1 MSIWTRMR
9 NVFRSETLNREI
21 AEEMESHLAEAV
33 ADGRDPL
40 EARRAFGS
48 MVREREA
55 SHQARVLGWM
65 DSLRADVGFGW
76 GQLRKRKVTTAA
88 AVLSLALAIGACTS
102 AFRLVDALFLRPLA
116 VNHPERIYAI
126 QYRSID
132 GMGKS
137 STSDSSFYP
146 EFVQM
151 RDAAKG
157 DADLVAISDL
167 ADNEVTFGSETEK
180 VHQQYVSGG
189 MFSTFGLQPAAG
201 RLFTTDDDRVPK
213 AAPVAVL
220 SYSYWTARF
229 GQDPKMVGRTFRMN
243 DTVYQ
248 IVGVAPKGF
257 RGTGPGVVT
266 DIFVPTMMN
275 ELVSE
280 PDANWFQILVAVKPG
295 VAIEPLVS
303 RINAADHLSRL
314 ESVKRILKLF
324 PNAPKAVIE
333 RFLSPKVELRHTTS
347 GVSTLQKDY
356 GIPLLVLSV
365 LVGMVLLIACVNVAN
380 LMATQAAARAREMA
394 VRVSLGAGRGRL
406 VRLVMVESA
415 MIGLAAAALGM
426 LFSCWATPFVVSRI
440 HPANTPLPLS
450 MRPDWMVT
458 AFAMTLTVAVTVLS
472 GLIPALRA
480 SEVQPSSALK
490 GGEQPRTGI
499 RWMQGLI
506 AAQVAFCFMVLFA
519 AGLFVSTLMALTR
532 QSMGFAPQ
540 QLLAINVESTQP
552 QPPVKWEQMAKQLGQ
567 VPGVESASLESWP
580 LLSGGLMTRF
590 ISVNSVTWKSQ
601 TVYFLRVSPGWL
613 RTMRIP
619 LLRGRDL
626 RPEDREPGSA
636 IVNEKFAKL
645 FFGGAN
651 PVGRTF
657 EAPTTARPGSK
668 PFSFEIVGLVPNVI
682 YADLRE
688 PDLPVAYTPFQTV
701 DPTGAPAPTPYASIE
716 VRTKGDPIAMEQ
728 PLRRAVAKIDPEFTV
743 NNVTTQEE
751 LAQDQLLRERLLAAL
766 AGFFAAVALLL
777 AAIGLYGV
785 LHYSVVQREK
795 EIGIRI
801 ALGAAVG
808 NIARL
813 VTLRVFFMVLLGAGI
828 GLGLGMASV
837 RFVTALLYGVKAT
850 DASMITVPA
859 TVLLAAACLAALPAV
874 LRAVRVD
881 PVVMLRSQ

>member
-1 MSIWTRMR
+1 
-9 NVFRSETLNREI
+9 
-21 AEEMESHLAEAV
+21 
-33 ADGRDPL
+33 
-40 EARRAFGS
+40 
-48 MVREREA
+48 
-55 SHQARVLGWM
+55 
-65 DSLRADVGFGW
+65 
-76 GQLRKRKVTTAA
+76 
-88 AVLSLALAIGACTS
+88 
-102 AFRLVDALFLRPLA
+102 
-116 VNHPERIYAI
+116 
-126 QYRSID
+126 
-132 GMGKS
+132 MG
-137 STSDSSFYP
+137 
-146 EFVQM
+146 
-151 RDAAKG
+151 
-157 DADLVAISDL
+157 
-167 ADNEVTFGSETEK
+167 
-180 VHQQYVSGG
+180 
-189 MFSTFGLQPAAG
+189 
-201 RLFTTDDDRVPK
+201 
-213 AAPVAVL
+213 
-220 SYSYWTARF
+220 
-229 GQDPKMVGRTFRMN
+229 
-243 DTVYQ
+243 
-248 IVGVAPKGF
+248 
-257 RGTGPGVVT
+257 
-266 DIFVPTMMN
+266 
-275 ELVSE
+275 
-280 PDANWFQILVAVKPG
+280 
-295 VAIEPLVS
+295 
-303 RINAADHLSRL
+303 
-314 ESVKRILKLF
+314 
-324 PNAPKAVIE
+324 
-333 RFLSPKVELRHTTS
+333 
-347 GVSTLQKDY
+347 
-356 GIPLLVLSV
+356 
-365 LVGMVLLIACVNVAN
+365 
-380 LMATQAAARAREMA
+380 
-394 VRVSLGAGRGRL
+394 
-406 VRLVMVESA
+406 
-415 MIGLAAAALGM
+415 
-426 LFSCWATPFVVSRI
+426 
-440 HPANTPLPLS
+440 
-450 MRPDWMVT
+450 PDWMVT
-458 AFAMTLTVAVTVLS
+458 AFAMALTVAVTVLS

-519 AGLFVSTLMALTR
+519 AGLFVSTLMRLTR

-540 QLLAINVESTQP
+540 QLLAINVQSTQP

-601 TVYFLRVSPGWL
+601 PVYFLRVSPGWL
-613 RTMRIP
+613 ATMRIP

-645 FFGGAN
+645 FFGGVN

-668 PFSFEIVGLVPNVI
+668 PFSFQIVGLVPNVI

-701 DPTGAPAPTPYASIE
+701 DPAGAPAPTPYASIE

-728 PLRRAVAKIDPEFTV
+728 PLRRAVAQIDPGFKV

-785 LHYSVVQREK
+785 LHYTVVQREK

-813 VTLRVFFMVLLGAGI
+813 VTIRVFFMVLLGAAI
-828 GLGLGMASV
+828 GLGLGMTSV
-837 RFVTALLYGVKAT
+837 RFVTTLLYGVKAT

-859 TVLLAAACLAALPAV
+859 AVLLAAACLAALPAV